1 MNRDKRNREHK
12 SLRWRT
18 SAALEA
24 EDTDVDNKMF
34 INCFQQN
41 EAIKSVGVQV
51 LATWGQHSAVNTKL
65 TYYHF

>member
-1 MNRDKRNREHK
+1 MNGDKRNREHE
-12 SLRWRT
+12 SLRSRT

-24 EDTDVDNKMF
+24 EDTDVDNETF

-41 EAIKSVGVQV
+41 EAIKNVEVQV